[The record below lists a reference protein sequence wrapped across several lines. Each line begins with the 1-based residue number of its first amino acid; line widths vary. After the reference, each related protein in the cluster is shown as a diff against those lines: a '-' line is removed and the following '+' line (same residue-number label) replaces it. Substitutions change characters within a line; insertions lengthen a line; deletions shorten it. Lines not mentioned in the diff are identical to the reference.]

1 MTEMTMDTNLARA
14 ILTRE
19 RVGAAIGQLS
29 AEQQAVLAL
38 RYGEELTDQEVG
50 QIMGTNIGQV
60 QSLQRQGLA
69 AIRRILAGRQ

>member
-1 MTEMTMDTNLARA
+1 MTVESNLSRA

-29 AEQQAVLAL
+29 DEQQAVLAL

-50 QIMGTNIGQV
+50 QIIGTNIGHV
-60 QSLQRQGLA
+60 QTLQRQGLA
-69 AIRRILAGRQ
+69 AIRRILAVRQ

>member
-1 MTEMTMDTNLARA
+1 MTETAIDNNLARA

-29 AEQQAVLAL
+29 ADQQAVLAL

-50 QIMGTNIGQV
+50 QIMGANIGHV